1 MKNKK
6 IRIFYK
12 IWESVKIQKI
22 NHTLGVSLT
31 TQLLEWPI
39 TIKYKWINLRS
50 EMLSLNSAV
59 IRKLKPSTKCTSKI
73 KIIQKWIRILNS
85 IKYKKVSLQMKN
97 LCTMGAIKVFN
108 PMRLKK
114 FHQTNQ
120 RTNLFKI
127 INKKSMK
134 ITICCWKLLIKTSI
148 TNLSSINWQTHH
160 YVRWMNKHWSRNIV
174 RVLVAWQTNKLEI
187 MIKFK
192 DLILLVELI

>member
-39 TIKYKWINLRS
+39 TIKYKWINLQS
-50 EMLSLNSAV
+50 EMHSLNSAV

-85 IKYKKVSLQMKN
+85 IKYKKVFLQMKN
-97 LCTMGAIKVFN
+97 LSTMGVIKVCN

-114 FHQTNQ
+114 FHQTQ

-134 ITICCWKLLIKTSI
+134 ITICCLKLLIKTNI

-160 YVRWMNKHWSRNIV
+160 
-174 RVLVAWQTNKLEI
+174 
-187 MIKFK
+187 
-192 DLILLVELI
+192 

>member
-1 MKNKK
+1 MRNKK

-12 IWESVKIQKI
+12 IWESVKIQKL

-31 TQLLEWPI
+31 TQLLEWLI

-50 EMLSLNSAV
+50 EMHSLNSAV

-97 LCTMGAIKVFN
+97 LCTMGAIKVCN
-108 PMRLKK
+108 PMPLKK
-114 FHQTNQ
+114 FHQTQ

-134 ITICCWKLLIKTSI
+134 ITIYCWKLLIKTNT

-160 YVRWMNKHWSRNIV
+160 YVRWMNKH
-174 RVLVAWQTNKLEI
+174 
-187 MIKFK
+187 
-192 DLILLVELI
+192 